1 MTRDLFNTSFRL
13 DGKTAIITGAASGIG
28 LAVAQL
34 FVEKGASVALLDLN
48 LEQAEQAAS
57 GLERAAAF
65 AVDVG
70 DRASVEQAV
79 SAAKEHFGSVDIL
92 VNSAGIG
99 PVEWAE
105 NYPEED
111 WHRTMRVN
119 LNGTFFMAQQVGREL
134 IAANKGGK
142 IISLASQAGIVAI
155 DRHVAYSASKAAV
168 ISITKSLAYEWGKY
182 GIQVNAISPTATYTP
197 LIAGYWEGDIK
208 DEAIA
213 NTPAGRFAEPGEIA
227 AAALFLAS
235 EASNMVTGA
244 NLVVDGGYTIH

>member
-70 DRASVEQAV
+70 DLASVAQAV
-79 SAAKEHFGSVDIL
+79 SAAKQHFGGVDIL

-105 NYPEED
+105 KYPEED